1 MFNNRPFNIVTL
13 SDEVKQMDPVTIITA
28 GTALLGSL
36 FPNLFGQNRKL
47 LTTNDWIQLI
57 PGSGYWT
64 QKLRTFLAAR
74 IKYDVDLGN
83 MQALTIDFV
92 FENRSLI
99 CPDVPVSSQCWNNP
113 GTGLYVGQGSCPECM
128 TKFYAILKQETQT
141 GGMSPVGQTPGGIG
155 QTVNLN
161 ALIPLAIAGVVLVAA
176 LKTKKRPKR
185 K

>member
-1 MFNNRPFNIVTL
+1 MNKRLFDIVTL
-13 SDEVKQMDPVTIITA
+13 SDYQTLKDPVTVITA
-28 GTALLGSL
+28 GTALLSSL

-64 QKLRTFLAAR
+64 TKLRSFLSAR

-113 GTGLYVGQGSCPECM
+113 GTGLYAGQGSCPECM

-155 QTVNLN
+155 QTLNLN

-176 LKTKKRPKR
+176 LKTKKKTR